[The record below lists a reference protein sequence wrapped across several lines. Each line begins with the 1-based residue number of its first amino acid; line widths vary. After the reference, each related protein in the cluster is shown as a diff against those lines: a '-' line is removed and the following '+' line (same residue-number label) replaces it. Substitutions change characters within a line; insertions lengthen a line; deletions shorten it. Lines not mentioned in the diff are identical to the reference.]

1 MANKIGQGDLAAAIA
16 ADTGLTQTDV
26 KKVLTSLTNIVTE
39 HLTKGDTVQLTGF
52 LTFERVQ
59 RAART
64 ARNPQTGEAMAI
76 PAGNAVKVSAGAR
89 LKNAIKAS

>member
-26 KKVLTSLTNIVTE
+26 KKVLTSLTNTVTE